1 LPKDLKGAGGV
12 PNCAGSVVYFSR
24 LWVLRRP
31 KLRLRSAQPSKS
43 QRSRSRFHWR
53 HAQKQPTRNTVA
65 KKQAGQ
71 EDVES
76 IYLLIEL
83 IVRPRVGIRIAHHN
97 PHSGR
102 LSLFVCLH
110 KSLIINEFHQTH
122 KLNCKEESVRKGWS
136 IEGVPFLPQ
145 TKRCLLTPCWL
156 R

>member
-1 LPKDLKGAGGV
+1 MRRKHLPKDLKGAGGV
-12 PNCAGSVVYFSR
+12 PNCAVSVAFSR

-31 KLRLRSAQPSKS
+31 KLRLRSAKPSIS

-53 HAQKQPTRNTVA
+53 HAQKQPTRNIVA

-83 IVRPRVGIRIAHHN
+83 TVRPRVGIRIARHN

-102 LSLFVCLH
+102 LSSNH
-110 KSLIINEFHQTH
+110 
-122 KLNCKEESVRKGWS
+122 
-136 IEGVPFLPQ
+136 
-145 TKRCLLTPCWL
+145 
-156 R
+156 